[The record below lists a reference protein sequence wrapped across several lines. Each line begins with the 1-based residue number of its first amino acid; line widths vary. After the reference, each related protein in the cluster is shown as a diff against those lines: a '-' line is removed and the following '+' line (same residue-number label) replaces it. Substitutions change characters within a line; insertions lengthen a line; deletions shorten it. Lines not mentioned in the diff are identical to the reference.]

1 MRLHILSQCTVIVIV
16 KLYYFYLHF
25 KNHIWMTIFFF
36 LFQLETGIETI
47 QVIKEAYTYVNIIP
61 SPLHVVLLDGSPTKV
76 SRGIM
81 FSRVFLL
88 FIYNFH
94 IQLAICLQVGDNL

>member
-1 MRLHILSQCTVIVIV
+1 M
-16 KLYYFYLHF
+16 
-25 KNHIWMTIFFF
+25 
-36 LFQLETGIETI
+36 FQLETGIETI

-81 FSRVFLL
+81 FPRVFWACHKTRA
-88 FIYNFH
+88 YG
-94 IQLAICLQVGDNL
+94 QLGELNYCPYFNID

>member
-1 MRLHILSQCTVIVIV
+1 MDDQKI
-16 KLYYFYLHF
+16 
-25 KNHIWMTIFFF
+25 F

-94 IQLAICLQVGDNL
+94 IQSAICL

>member
-1 MRLHILSQCTVIVIV
+1 MDDQKI
-16 KLYYFYLHF
+16 
-25 KNHIWMTIFFF
+25 F

-94 IQLAICLQVGDNL
+94 IHSAICLQVGDNL